1 MRQAVRLT
9 EQDDAFA
16 SVDTHADLI
25 RALREL
31 NPRQR
36 AAVVLTQL
44 RGYSSEE
51 AAATLERTPPPGML
65 TSRAKTSIR
74 RTAGGAS

>member
-1 MRQAVRLT
+1 MR
-9 EQDDAFA
+9 
-16 SVDTHADLI
+16 DLI

-51 AAATLERTPPPGML
+51 AAAMLGTNAAAVRML